1 MGEGGAKQRVRTN
14 ETKSFF
20 NYKYIKIMLDLLRL
34 MRPHQWV
41 KNVFVLTGL
50 LFGHVWN
57 NPTLV
62 TQAIIAFVAFC
73 LISSTIYILN
83 DIVDIEQDKH
93 HPTKRKR
100 PLPSGKLKI
109 PTAAIFA
116 ALLGATALVLA
127 AFASSTVV
135 VILLIYAVMNIAYSL
150 KLKHVV
156 ILDVFIIA
164 TGFMLRILAGT
175 LGLGIP
181 PSQWLL
187 LCGLMVTLFLGFSKR
202 RAEII
207 ALSEDKSAHRKVL
220 EDYSPV
226 LLDKMIVVTAAGL
239 IMSYSLYTMNPETIR
254 IHGTAN
260 LIYTVPF
267 VIYGVFRYIFL
278 LHHQSLGTDTAK
290 DMVRDPHLLIVL
302 MGWLVTTIA
311 LIAR

>member
-1 MGEGGAKQRVRTN
+1 MI
-14 ETKSFF
+14 F
-20 NYKYIKIMLDLLRL
+20 DLLRL

-41 KNVFVLTGL
+41 KNAFVLTGL
-50 LFGHVWN
+50 LFGHAWHD
-57 NPTLV
+57 PKLV
-62 TQAIIAFVAFC
+62 FQAIIAFIAFC

-83 DIVDIEQDKH
+83 DIVDIEQDKQ
-93 HPTKRKR
+93 HPSKRKR

-109 PTAAIFA
+109 STAAIFGIF
-116 ALLGATALVLA
+116 LGASALGLA
-127 AFASSTVV
+127 AVASNTVLI
-135 VILLIYAVMNIAYSL
+135 ILLTYALMNVAYSL

-207 ALSEDKSAHRKVL
+207 ALSDDKSAHRKVL

-260 LIYTVPF
+260 LVYTVPF

-278 LHHQSLGTDTAK
+278 LHHQSRGTDTAK

-302 MGWLVTTIA
+302 LGWLIATIA
-311 LIAR
+311 LIAH

>member
-1 MGEGGAKQRVRTN
+1 MP
-14 ETKSFF
+14 
-20 NYKYIKIMLDLLRL
+20 DLLRL

-41 KNVFVLTGL
+41 KNSFVLTGL
-50 LFGHVWN
+50 LFGHAWHDPV
-57 NPTLV
+57 LV
-62 TQAIIAFVAFC
+62 TKAIFAFVAFC

-83 DIVDIEQDKH
+83 DIVDIEQDRH
-93 HPTKRKR
+93 HPSKRKR

-109 PTAAIFA
+109 STAAIFA
-116 ALLGATALVLA
+116 SILGITALTLGY
-127 AFASSTVV
+127 FASSTVV
-135 VILLIYAVMNIAYSL
+135 IILLIYAVMNLAYSL

-207 ALSEDKSAHRKVL
+207 ALSDDKTSHRKVL

-254 IHGTAN
+254 IQGTAN

-278 LHHQSLGTDTAK
+278 LHHQSRGTDTAH
-290 DMVRDPHLLIVL
+290 DLVRDPHMLIVL
-302 MGWLVTTIA
+302 LGWLITTIA
-311 LIAR
+311 LIVH